1 MNIKRTLKDLWR
13 LIYPVIIYFAV
24 AFIVQFVAVR
34 VIASAAVANGT
45 ITAAGKSTA
54 ELQEELNSLINRYSL
69 HLTALTNVVLIPIY
83 ILLLRGDE
91 KKRKNSLGIRYTAPG
106 IKRLGVV
113 FVLGVSAAV
122 SVNVIVSLSQI
133 ARFSPKYQ
141 QVSEVIYSGGLFMEI
156 VSAVIA
162 APILE
167 ELFFRGMIYKRL
179 RDMINVKAAVVI
191 SALFFGAFH
200 GNLVQ
205 FVYAFII
212 GLMLAYVYEKFKTIW
227 APVIFHVGAN
237 LISVLITEFMPQS
250 MNNAAVILGAMLISM
265 VLTFVLLKYVYGYN
279 AGSVSVQKSEEI

>member
-24 AFIVQFVAVR
+24 AFIVQFAAVR

-83 ILLLRGDE
+83 ILLLRRDE
-91 KKRKNSLGIRYTAPG
+91 KKRRNSLGIRYTTPG
-106 IKRLGVV
+106 IKRLGLV
-113 FVLGVSAAV
+113 FLLGMSAAV

-227 APVIFHVGAN
+227 APVIFHIGAN

-250 MNNAAVILGAMLISM
+250 MNDAAVILGAMIISM

-279 AGSVSVQKSEEI
+279 AVSVSVQKSEEI

>member
-24 AFIVQFVAVR
+24 AFIVQFAAVR

-83 ILLLRGDE
+83 ILLLMGDE
-91 KKRKNSLGIRYTAPG
+91 KKRRNSLGIRYTTPG

-113 FVLGVSAAV
+113 FVLGMSAAV

-156 VSAVIA
+156 VSAVIS

-191 SALFFGAFH
+191 SALFFGAFN

-227 APVIFHVGAN
+227 APVIFHIGAN

-279 AGSVSVQKSEEI
+279 AGSVPVQKSEEI

>member
-24 AFIVQFVAVR
+24 AFIVQFAAVR

-45 ITAAGKSTA
+45 ITTAGKSTA

-91 KKRKNSLGIRYTAPG
+91 KKRRNSLGIRYTAPG

-113 FVLGVSAAV
+113 FVLGMSAAV

-250 MNNAAVILGAMLISM
+250 MNKAAVILGAMLISM
-265 VLTFVLLKYVYGYN
+265 VLTFALLKYVYGYN

>member
-24 AFIVQFVAVR
+24 AFIVQFAAVR

-83 ILLLRGDE
+83 ILLLMGDE

-113 FVLGVSAAV
+113 LVLGMSAAV

-141 QVSEVIYSGGLFMEI
+141 QVSEAIYSGGLFMEI

>member
-24 AFIVQFVAVR
+24 AFIVQFAAVR

-83 ILLLRGDE
+83 ILLLRRDE
-91 KKRKNSLGIRYTAPG
+91 KKRRNSLGIRYTTPG
-106 IKRLGVV
+106 IKRLGLV
-113 FVLGVSAAV
+113 FLLGMSAAV

-227 APVIFHVGAN
+227 APVIFHIGAN

-250 MNNAAVILGAMLISM
+250 MNDAAVILGAMIISM

>member
-24 AFIVQFVAVR
+24 AFIVQFAAVR

-83 ILLLRGDE
+83 ILLLMGDE
-91 KKRKNSLGIRYTAPG
+91 KKRKNSLGIRYTALG

-113 FVLGVSAAV
+113 FVLGMSAAV

-227 APVIFHVGAN
+227 APVIFHIGAN

>member
-24 AFIVQFVAVR
+24 AFIVQFAAVR

-83 ILLLRGDE
+83 ILLLMGDE
-91 KKRKNSLGIRYTAPG
+91 KKRRNSLGIRYTTPG

-113 FVLGVSAAV
+113 FVLGMSAAV

-156 VSAVIA
+156 VSAVIS

-227 APVIFHVGAN
+227 APVIFHIGAN
-237 LISVLITEFMPQS
+237 FISVLITEFMPQS

-279 AGSVSVQKSEEI
+279 AGSVPVQKSEEI

>member
-1 MNIKRTLKDLWR
+1 LNIKRTLKDLWR

-24 AFIVQFVAVR
+24 AFIVQFAAVR

-83 ILLLRGDE
+83 ILLLMGDE
-91 KKRKNSLGIRYTAPG
+91 KKRRNSLGIRYTTPG

-113 FVLGVSAAV
+113 FVLGMSAAV

-227 APVIFHVGAN
+227 APVIFHIGAN

>member
-24 AFIVQFVAVR
+24 AFIVQFAAVR

-91 KKRKNSLGIRYTAPG
+91 KKRRNSLGIRYTTPG
-106 IKRLGVV
+106 IKRLWVV
-113 FVLGVSAAV
+113 FVLGMSAAV

>member
-24 AFIVQFVAVR
+24 AFIVQFAAVR

-83 ILLLRGDE
+83 ILLLMGDE
-91 KKRKNSLGIRYTAPG
+91 KKRRNSLGIRYTTPG

-113 FVLGVSAAV
+113 FVLGMSAAV

-227 APVIFHVGAN
+227 APVIFHIGAN

-279 AGSVSVQKSEEI
+279 AGSVPVQKSEEI

>member
-24 AFIVQFVAVR
+24 AFIVQFAAVR

-54 ELQEELNSLINRYSL
+54 ELQEELNSLLNRYSL

-83 ILLLRGDE
+83 ILLLMGDE
-91 KKRKNSLGIRYTAPG
+91 KKRRNSLGIRYTTPG

-113 FVLGVSAAV
+113 FVLGMSAAV

-227 APVIFHVGAN
+227 APVIFHIGAN

>member
-24 AFIVQFVAVR
+24 AFIVQFAAVR

-54 ELQEELNSLINRYSL
+54 ELQEELNSLLNRYSL

-83 ILLLRGDE
+83 ILLLMGDE
-91 KKRKNSLGIRYTAPG
+91 KKRRNSLGIRYTTPG

-113 FVLGVSAAV
+113 FVLGMSAAV

-179 RDMINVKAAVVI
+179 RDMINVKAAVVV

-227 APVIFHVGAN
+227 APVIFHIGAN

>member
-24 AFIVQFVAVR
+24 AFIVQFAAVR

-83 ILLLRGDE
+83 ILLLRRDE
-91 KKRKNSLGIRYTAPG
+91 KKRRNSLGIRYTTPG
-106 IKRLGVV
+106 IKRLGLV
-113 FVLGVSAAV
+113 FLLGMSAAV

-227 APVIFHVGAN
+227 APVIFHIGAN

>member
-24 AFIVQFVAVR
+24 AFIVQFTAVR

-54 ELQEELNSLINRYSL
+54 ELQEELNSLINRYGL

-83 ILLLRGDE
+83 ILLLMGDE
-91 KKRKNSLGIRYTAPG
+91 KKRRNSLGIRYTTPG

-113 FVLGVSAAV
+113 FVLGMSAAV

-179 RDMINVKAAVVI
+179 QDMINVKAAVIV

-227 APVIFHVGAN
+227 APVIFHIGAN

-250 MNNAAVILGAMLISM
+250 MNDAAVILGAMLISM

>member
-24 AFIVQFVAVR
+24 AFIVQFAAVR
-34 VIASAAVANGT
+34 VIASAAVANGA

-83 ILLLRGDE
+83 ILLLMGDE
-91 KKRKNSLGIRYTAPG
+91 KKRRNSLGIRYTTPG

-113 FVLGVSAAV
+113 FVLGMSAAV

-179 RDMINVKAAVVI
+179 RVMINVKAAVVI

-227 APVIFHVGAN
+227 APVIFHIGAN

>member
-24 AFIVQFVAVR
+24 AFIVQFTAVR

-54 ELQEELNSLINRYSL
+54 ELQEELNSLLNRYSL

-83 ILLLRGDE
+83 ILLLMGDE
-91 KKRKNSLGIRYTAPG
+91 KKRRNSLGIRYTTPG

-113 FVLGVSAAV
+113 FVLGMSAAV

-227 APVIFHVGAN
+227 APVIFHIGAN

>member
-24 AFIVQFVAVR
+24 AFIVQFAAVR

-83 ILLLRGDE
+83 ILLLMGDE
-91 KKRKNSLGIRYTAPG
+91 KKRRNSLGIRYTTPG

-113 FVLGVSAAV
+113 FVLGMSAAV

-179 RDMINVKAAVVI
+179 QDMINVKAAVIV

-227 APVIFHVGAN
+227 APVIFHIGAN

-250 MNNAAVILGAMLISM
+250 MNDAAVILGAMLISM

>member
-24 AFIVQFVAVR
+24 AFIVQFAAVR

-83 ILLLRGDE
+83 ILLLMGDE
-91 KKRKNSLGIRYTAPG
+91 KKRRNSLGIRYTTPG

-113 FVLGVSAAV
+113 FVLGMSAAV

-179 RDMINVKAAVVI
+179 RDIINVKAAVVI

-227 APVIFHVGAN
+227 APVIFHIGAN

>member
-24 AFIVQFVAVR
+24 AFIVQFAAVR

-45 ITAAGKSTA
+45 ITAAGKNTA

-83 ILLLRGDE
+83 ILLLMGDE
-91 KKRKNSLGIRYTAPG
+91 KKRRNSLGIRYTAPG

-113 FVLGVSAAV
+113 FVLGMSAAV

>member
-24 AFIVQFVAVR
+24 AFIVQFAAVR

-54 ELQEELNSLINRYSL
+54 ELQEELNSLLNRYSL

-83 ILLLRGDE
+83 ILLLMGDE
-91 KKRKNSLGIRYTAPG
+91 KKRRNSLGIRYTTPG

-113 FVLGVSAAV
+113 FVLGMSAAV

-179 RDMINVKAAVVI
+179 QDMINVKAAVIV

-212 GLMLAYVYEKFKTIW
+212 GLMLASVYEKFKTIW
-227 APVIFHVGAN
+227 APVIFHIGAN

-250 MNNAAVILGAMLISM
+250 MNDAAVILGAMLISM

>member
-24 AFIVQFVAVR
+24 AFIVQFAAVR

-69 HLTALTNVVLIPIY
+69 HLTALTNVVLTPIY
-83 ILLLRGDE
+83 ILLLMGDE

-106 IKRLGVV
+106 VKRLGVV
-113 FVLGVSAAV
+113 FVLGMSAAV

>member
-13 LIYPVIIYFAV
+13 LIYPVIIYFVV
-24 AFIVQFVAVR
+24 AFIVQFAAVR

-83 ILLLRGDE
+83 ILLLMGDE
-91 KKRKNSLGIRYTAPG
+91 KKRRNSLGIRYTTPG

-113 FVLGVSAAV
+113 FVLGMSAAV

-167 ELFFRGMIYKRL
+167 EFFFRGMIYKRL

-227 APVIFHVGAN
+227 APVIFHIGAN

>member
-24 AFIVQFVAVR
+24 AFIVQFAAVR

-83 ILLLRGDE
+83 ILLLMGDE
-91 KKRKNSLGIRYTAPG
+91 KKRRNSLGIRYTTPG

-113 FVLGVSAAV
+113 FVLGMSAAV

-212 GLMLAYVYEKFKTIW
+212 GLMLAYVYETIW
-227 APVIFHVGAN
+227 APVIFHIGAN

>member
-24 AFIVQFVAVR
+24 AFIVQFAAVR

-69 HLTALTNVVLIPIY
+69 HLTALTNVVLTPIY
-83 ILLLRGDE
+83 ILLLMGDE
-91 KKRKNSLGIRYTAPG
+91 KKRRNSLGIRYTAPG

-113 FVLGVSAAV
+113 FVLGMSAAV

>member
-24 AFIVQFVAVR
+24 AFIVQFAAVR

-83 ILLLRGDE
+83 ILLLMGDE
-91 KKRKNSLGIRYTAPG
+91 KKRRNSLGIRYTTPG

-113 FVLGVSAAV
+113 FVLGMSAAV

-227 APVIFHVGAN
+227 APVIFHIGAN

-265 VLTFVLLKYVYGYN
+265 VWTFVLLKYVYGYN

>member
-24 AFIVQFVAVR
+24 AFIVQFAAVR

-83 ILLLRGDE
+83 ILLLMGDE
-91 KKRKNSLGIRYTAPG
+91 KKRRNSLGIRYTAPG

-113 FVLGVSAAV
+113 FVLGMSAAV

>member
-24 AFIVQFVAVR
+24 AFIVQFAAVR

-83 ILLLRGDE
+83 ILLLMGDE
-91 KKRKNSLGIRYTAPG
+91 KKRRNSLGIRYTAPG

-113 FVLGVSAAV
+113 FVLGMSAAV

-227 APVIFHVGAN
+227 APVIFHIGAN

>member
-24 AFIVQFVAVR
+24 AFIVQFAAVR

-91 KKRKNSLGIRYTAPG
+91 KKRRNSLGIRYTTPG
-106 IKRLGVV
+106 IKRLWVV
-113 FVLGVSAAV
+113 FVLGMSAAV

-191 SALFFGAFH
+191 SAMFFGAFH

-265 VLTFVLLKYVYGYN
+265 VLTFVLLKYVYEYN

>member
-1 MNIKRTLKDLWR
+1 M
-13 LIYPVIIYFAV
+13 
-24 AFIVQFVAVR
+24 
-34 VIASAAVANGT
+34 
-45 ITAAGKSTA
+45 
-54 ELQEELNSLINRYSL
+54 
-69 HLTALTNVVLIPIY
+69 TNVVLIPIY
-83 ILLLRGDE
+83 ILLLMGDE
-91 KKRKNSLGIRYTAPG
+91 KKRRNSLGIRYTAPG

-113 FVLGVSAAV
+113 FVLGMSAAV

-141 QVSEVIYSGGLFMEI
+141 QVSEVIYSGCLFMEI

-191 SALFFGAFH
+191 SALFFGTFH

>member
-24 AFIVQFVAVR
+24 AFIVQFAAVR

-83 ILLLRGDE
+83 ILLLMGDE

-113 FVLGVSAAV
+113 LVLGMSAAV

-279 AGSVSVQKSEEI
+279 AGSVSVQKSGEI

>member
-24 AFIVQFVAVR
+24 AFIVQFAAVR

-83 ILLLRGDE
+83 ILLLMGDE

-113 FVLGVSAAV
+113 FVLGMSAAV

>member
-24 AFIVQFVAVR
+24 AFIVQFAAVR
-34 VIASAAVANGT
+34 VIASAAVANST

-83 ILLLRGDE
+83 ILLLMGDE
-91 KKRKNSLGIRYTAPG
+91 KKRRNFLGIRYTTPG

-113 FVLGVSAAV
+113 FVLGMSAAV

-227 APVIFHVGAN
+227 APVIFHIGAN

-279 AGSVSVQKSEEI
+279 AGSVPVQKSEEI

>member
-24 AFIVQFVAVR
+24 AFIVQFAAVR

-83 ILLLRGDE
+83 ILLLRRDE
-91 KKRKNSLGIRYTAPG
+91 KKRRNSLGIRYTTLE
-106 IKRLGVV
+106 IKRLGLV
-113 FVLGVSAAV
+113 FLLGMSAAV

-227 APVIFHVGAN
+227 APVIFHIGAN

>member
-24 AFIVQFVAVR
+24 AFIVQFAAVR

-83 ILLLRGDE
+83 ILILMGDE

-113 FVLGVSAAV
+113 FVLGMSAAV

>member
-24 AFIVQFVAVR
+24 AFIVQFAAVR

-113 FVLGVSAAV
+113 FVLGMSAAV

>member
-24 AFIVQFVAVR
+24 AFIVQFAAVR

-83 ILLLRGDE
+83 ILLLMGDE
-91 KKRKNSLGIRYTAPG
+91 KKRRNSLGIRYTAPG

-113 FVLGVSAAV
+113 FVLGMSAAV

-279 AGSVSVQKSEEI
+279 AGSVPVQKSEEI